1 MMQALGKINEIVVRM
16 GDIQCLMIFMV
27 MDTNNYDLLMG
38 LNFLIKIGAMADVEK
53 SIIQMWQGLGN
64 NVKILPLNMVNM
76 MQVVKNQTQHDII
89 ESLDKRV
96 VEYNNQL

>member
-53 SIIQMWQGLGN
+53 SIIQMW
-64 NVKILPLNMVNM
+64 
-76 MQVVKNQTQHDII
+76 
-89 ESLDKRV
+89 
-96 VEYNNQL
+96 